1 MLREI
6 FLTLENHLSTSIAAL
21 KLVDWDLQQY
31 GQQGEDAVRTTPA
44 AYIEFQ
50 DITWMTLNR
59 YIQRGVM
66 ELEVT
71 LVSQSAYGD
80 KKDMTDTT
88 YINHLAIE
96 RDIYKALQGRRFV
109 LSDVPGVTLEETDD
123 DPVIVET
130 IERIQRTHH
139 NELDAL
145 VVTTQRFRA
154 NVFDYSAHP
163 DYERVTAGLDLEI
176 QLVNNINDQYDIND
190 DNDDDDDE

>member
-6 FLTLENHLSTSIAAL
+6 FITLENHLSTTIAAL

-31 GQQGEDAVRTTPA
+31 AQQGEDAVRTTPA
-44 AYIEFQ
+44 AYISFQ

-59 YIQRGVM
+59 YVQRGVM
-66 ELEVT
+66 EFDVT

-88 YINHLAIE
+88 YINHIAIE
-96 RDIYKALQGRRFV
+96 RDIYKALQGRRYM
-109 LSDVPGVTLEETDD
+109 LSDVPGVTLEEGDE

-130 IERIQRTHH
+130 IERTQRTHH
-139 NELDAL
+139 SELDGL

-154 NVFDYSAHP
+154 NVFDFSAHP
-163 DYERVTAGLDLEI
+163 EYERVTADLDLEV
-176 QLVNNINDQYDIND
+176 QLVTNINS
-190 DNDDDDDE
+190 